1 MVMAIIWSSTNDHL
15 QDVDMR
21 KDVDRVVGYGN
32 EDKNYDKVDGHID
45 LQGLLGSYKEY
56 FR

>member
-1 MVMAIIWSSTNDHL
+1 MVMAIIWSLTNDHL

-21 KDVDRVVGYGN
+21 KDEDRVVGYGN
-32 EDKNYDKVDGHID
+32 EDNNYAKVDGHID

-56 FR
+56 FG

>member
-1 MVMAIIWSSTNDHL
+1 MVMAIIWSLTNDHL
-15 QDVDMR
+15 QDVDMGQ
-21 KDVDRVVGYGN
+21 DVDRVVGYGN

>member
-1 MVMAIIWSSTNDHL
+1 MVMAIIWSLTNDHL

-32 EDKNYDKVDGHID
+32 KDKNYDKVDGHID

-56 FR
+56 FG